1 MTTFFK
7 KEGNVL
13 LRHQKNQKWLL
24 LSVQKKQNRW
34 GGFRTRRQTAQDF
47 LWQLRNS
54 RCSDILAAPG
64 KPCAAQ
70 PGSCRYPRPHPAAVT
85 GALAWKRPLHFLGSD
100 DVTNTNL
107 TSRGLFEDAPTC
119 RWQVDKPEFRR
130 RLFIFTA
137 AYQGKEAGLEPFAS
151 FQVKLKRSGFGSL
164 TSQRTG
170 GFSYEG

>member
-64 KPCAAQ
+64 KSSTTR
-70 PGSCRYPRPHPAAVT
+70 PGSCRYPRPR
-85 GALAWKRPLHFLGSD
+85 KRPLHFLGSD

-107 TSRGLFEDAPTC
+107 TSRGLFEDASTC

-164 TSQRTG
+164 TSQRTEA
-170 GFSYEG
+170 FSHE